1 MKVLLF
7 AVEEDKPE
15 HPYLPQNYE
24 KNFLVCT
31 GRRDNNTV
39 SGWFEGEASPD
50 QKERFFHSGEMERE
64 LQQAP
69 ALLRPEKVRGHEI
82 DLKFLVA
89 AIERLFD

>member
-7 AVEEDKPE
+7 AFEEHKPE
-15 HPYLPQNYE
+15 NPYSPHNYE
-24 KNFLVCT
+24 KNFLICA
-31 GRRDNNTV
+31 GRRANNTV
-39 SGWFEGEASPD
+39 SGRFEGEASPD
-50 QKERFFHSGEMERE
+50 QKERFFHSDEMERE

-69 ALLRPEKVRGHEI
+69 ALLRPEKVRGYEI